1 MLHCIQVT
9 GVCALLRECLSLLLD
24 HCRLLGLRCL
34 ELALAADA
42 VLDGLQLVLHL
53 RVGRCNGRWA
63 SELER
68 TLGRVDHGHLGRGRQ
83 SGQRLLW
90 LHPGRQFLGGDLSTE
105 DVQHTLSTGAT
116 GRDVALLAQHLVLV
130 GYSVRPHASHDDRAT
145 HWSDG
150 RDRAGK
156 LG

>member
-1 MLHCIQVT
+1 MYRLGRASLAHGHRWLHGSSLLRLLHCIQVT

-34 ELALAADA
+34 ELALTANA

-68 TLGRVDHGHLGRGRQ
+68 TLGRIDHGHLGRGRQ
-83 SGQRLLW
+83 SG
-90 LHPGRQFLGGDLSTE
+90 
-105 DVQHTLSTGAT
+105 
-116 GRDVALLAQHLVLV
+116 
-130 GYSVRPHASHDDRAT
+130 
-145 HWSDG
+145 
-150 RDRAGK
+150 
-156 LG
+156 